1 MSSINSKFAESLRT
15 KIQKSKTPSSRQ
27 KRINDCLKKVQK
39 ELLTVSSIMN
49 QITENEEIYEKY
61 NILNNFCNEFDKL
74 WLTSSDDDDYANYD
88 EQNDPLN
95 TAFYRYRYRKDKNK

>member
-15 KIQKSKTPSSRQ
+15 KIQKSKTLSSRQ
-27 KRINDCLKKVQK
+27 KRINDCLKKVQ
-39 ELLTVSSIMN
+39 EDLNTLSCIMN

-61 NILNNFCNEFDKL
+61 FILNNFCNEFDKL
-74 WLTSSDDDDYANYD
+74 WLTTADDDDYAIYD

-95 TAFYRYRYRKDKNK
+95 TAFYM